1 LKKLRIQLS
10 KINFFTEDIKFSLK
24 NKDPLRRWI
33 IAAARKEGFSINELN
48 YIFCSDDFLHNMNE
62 QFLHHDD
69 YTDIITFDLSTSN
82 PPSALSN
89 LSGEIFISTER
100 VKENAKTFKTAFQ
113 NELHRVIIHGVLH
126 LCGYKDKTKA
136 AKAAMRKKED
146 YYLSLRSF

>member
-1 LKKLRIQLS
+1 LN

-24 NKDPLRRWI
+24 NKDALRRWI
-33 IAAARKEGFSINELN
+33 IAAAHKEGFSISELN

-82 PPSALSN
+82 PTSVLRPPASDPLN
-89 LSGEIFISTER
+89 LSGEIFISIER
-100 VKENAKTFKTAFQ
+100 VKENAKTFKTVFQ
-113 NELHRVIIHGVLH
+113 NELHRVMIHGVLH

-146 YYLSLRSF
+146 YYLSLHKF